1 MYSHPAF
8 TAVMINP
15 SEEGEYPVA
24 TGIGFG
30 KHQSNSE
37 QAFELK
43 YNFKPDSIDDSRQ
56 SILTRSGSEFTL
68 ESPGVKNGESYFFN
82 GQHTETR
89 DIDCLLVYDKET
101 GLFVLHHVSGIIRL
115 KPQRSV
121 PKPAKTQASAN
132 GYHHSQPSSAVSSS
146 SNSPIKSTILRSS
159 KDDRVIELPSLGVEL
174 EVESKDEPLPKQ
186 EFDAELNPESTTKA
200 SAPLSRTIPRR
211 HPTPV
216 SDEDESDADDNRPP
230 LHVPTRPPSRVPVKN
245 IEESSSD
252 EDDDGD
258 VKMTNVLLQKREEE
272 SSDEDDDQDPPPQG
286 YAQPP
291 LQAVRVRGPIS
302 LRGYAGGGRMEDD
315 ISSSSEE
322 E

>member
-1 MYSHPAF
+1 MYSHPAC

-30 KHQSNSE
+30 KQESHSE

-43 YNFKPDSIDDSRQ
+43 YNFKPDSIDDCRQ

-101 GLFVLHHVSGIIRL
+101 ESFVLHHVSGIIRL

-121 PKPAKTQASAN
+121 PKPAKTPASAN
-132 GYHHSQPSSAVSSS
+132 GYHHSQPSSSASSS
-146 SNSPIKSTILRSS
+146 SNSPIKSTVSKSS
-159 KDDRVIELPSLGVEL
+159 KDDRIIELPSLGVEL
-174 EVESKDEPLPKQ
+174 EVEPKDDSVPKQ
-186 EFDAELNPESTTKA
+186 EFDAGPNPESTTKA
-200 SAPLSRTIPRR
+200 AAQLSRTIPRR
-211 HPTPV
+211 HPPPV
-216 SDEDESDADDNRPP
+216 SDEDESDADDDGLPVQ
-230 LHVPTRPPSRVPVKN
+230 VPTRPASRDPVKN
-245 IEESSSD
+245 DEDTSSD

-258 VKMTNVLLQKREEE
+258 VKMTNVLPQKREEE
-272 SSDEDDDQDPPPQG
+272 SSDEDDDRDPPPQG
-286 YAQPP
+286 YTQLS
-291 LQAVRVRGPIS
+291 LQAVPVRGPIS

>member
-1 MYSHPAF
+1 
-8 TAVMINP
+8 MINP
-15 SEEGEYPVA
+15 SEEGEYPVT

-30 KHQSNSE
+30 KQQSISE

-68 ESPGVKNGESYFFN
+68 ESPGVKKGESYFFN

-101 GLFVLHHVSGIIRL
+101 ESFVLHHVSGIIRL

-121 PKPAKTQASAN
+121 PKAAKTPATAIS
-132 GYHHSQPSSAVSSS
+132 SQPSSSAFSS
-146 SNSPIKSTILRSS
+146 SNPPIKSTISKSS
-159 KDDRVIELPSLGVEL
+159 KDNRVIELPSLGVEL
-174 EVESKDEPLPKQ
+174 EVESKDEPVSKQ
-186 EFDAELNPESTTKA
+186 EFDAEPNPESTPKA
-200 SAPLSRTIPRR
+200 AAPLSRTIRRR

-216 SDEDESDADDNRPP
+216 SDEDESDADDYGLPVQ
-230 LHVPTRPPSRVPVKN
+230 VPARPPSRVPVN
-245 IEESSSD
+245 NAEDTSSD

-258 VKMTNVLLQKREEE
+258 VKMTNIQMQKREEE
-272 SSDEDDDQDPPPQG
+272 SSDEDDDRDPPPQR
-286 YAQPP
+286 YTRPP
-291 LQAVRVRGPIS
+291 SQALPVREPIS